1 MKSKIVIA
9 GGSGFIGQY
18 LVKRFR
24 EEGYEVL
31 LISRGAS
38 YITWSDTDKIRTALE
53 GAEALINLAG
63 KSVDCR
69 YTNANKQAILESR
82 VTSTEQLQRAVDQC
96 IRPPKLWINSSTAT
110 IYRHATDR
118 AMDERSGEIG
128 TGFSVHVAR
137 AWEQAFFKTPTPHT
151 RKIALRTAIVL
162 GMGGG
167 VMQPYSNLV
176 RFGLGGVQGT
186 GQQVFSWIHIED
198 VYRVIR
204 FMMEH
209 PLPEGVYN
217 TAAPF
222 PVLNKQFMQALRERI
237 KPFVYFSTPEWL
249 LKLGATLIGTE
260 TELVLKSRWVV
271 PHKLQEAGFL
281 FKYPTITEAL
291 DAIFIQE

>member
-1 MKSKIVIA
+1 MKSKVVIA

-31 LISRGAS
+31 LISRSAS
-38 YITWSDTDKIRTALE
+38 YITWSDTGKIRAALE
-53 GAEALINLAG
+53 GAAVLINLAG
-63 KSVDCR
+63 TSVDCR
-69 YTNANKQAILESR
+69 YTQANKQAILESR
-82 VTSTEQLQRAVDQC
+82 VASTEQLQRVVDQC

-118 AMDERSGEIG
+118 AMDEYSGEIG

-137 AWEQAFFKTPTPHT
+137 AWEQAFFKTPTPRT
-151 RKIALRTAIVL
+151 RKVALRMAIVL
-162 GMGGG
+162 GIGGG

-176 RFGLGGVQGT
+176 RFGLGGVQGN

-198 VYRVIR
+198 VYRVVR

-209 PLPEGVYN
+209 SSLEGIYN
-217 TAAPF
+217 TAAPY
-222 PVLNKQFMQALRERI
+222 PVLNKQWMQALRARI
-237 KPFVYFSTPEWL
+237 KPLVYFSSPEWL

-271 PHKLQEAGFL
+271 PQKLLEAGFT
-281 FKYPTITEAL
+281 FQYPTVEEAL
-291 DAIFIQE
+291 DDIFFI